1 MKIIYLNSNGKP
13 ERLGI
18 LPDSLPD
25 AGAADEMHSPAGTR
39 SQTIP
44 AGTPWKT
51 PVYVAGAHR
60 LEVFLDGLACVAGD
74 VGNAQ
79 YSEADNRFHL
89 RLMEETTWPGTGEI
103 IRPYVPAAFY
113 IEHEREYTWSNGR
126 KELITYCVSQHKGGV
141 DYYTQGTATAT
152 SSKFNNN
159 SNIFRFK
166 DLGTPETVGIHSVT
180 VTTSQAGADRLYDL
194 SGRRL
199 QTEPTHGVYIKNGR
213 TVVK

>member
-60 LEVFLDGLACVAGD
+60 LEVFLDGVACAAGQEYAESGD
-74 VGNAQ
+74 
-79 YSEADNRFHL
+79 
-89 RLMEETTWPGTGEI
+89 PGTLSSAI
-103 IRPYVPAAFY
+103 VWNIP
-113 IEHEREYTWSNGR
+113 I
-126 KELITYCVSQHKGGV
+126 
-141 DYYTQGTATAT
+141 ATDRDILVR
-152 SSKFNNN
+152 SK
-159 SNIFRFK
+159 
-166 DLGTPETVGIHSVT
+166 
-180 VTTSQAGADRLYDL
+180 
-194 SGRRL
+194 
-199 QTEPTHGVYIKNGR
+199 
-213 TVVK
+213 

>member
-1 MKIIYLNSNGKP
+1 MKTIYLNFNGKP

-74 VGNAQ
+74 AGNAQ
-79 YSEADNRFHL
+79 YSEAGAPGESSDSITFHFD
-89 RLMEETTWPGTGEI
+89 
-103 IRPYVPAAFY
+103 V
-113 IEHEREYTWSNGR
+113 
-126 KELITYCVSQHKGGV
+126 
-141 DYYTQGTATAT
+141 
-152 SSKFNNN
+152 
-159 SNIFRFK
+159 
-166 DLGTPETVGIHSVT
+166 TPESDVLF
-180 VTTSQAGADRLYDL
+180 RL
-194 SGRRL
+194 
-199 QTEPTHGVYIKNGR
+199 K
-213 TVVK
+213 